1 MNNSYPRRKFIKAAL
16 AAGLGSGALLSSW
29 CTKVLAAL
37 NDLEISKVFEHGI
50 ASGDPTHSGVVIWT
64 RITANGRVPVRWQVA
79 IDDEFDSIVQQG
91 ESIADGASDHTV
103 KIEVKN
109 LRPGETYYYR
119 FLAGGTTS
127 GPGRTRTLPVG
138 PLKRLGIAVASCS
151 NYPFG
156 YFNAY
161 EEIAIDEDVEFV
173 VHLGDYIYE
182 YGAKGWGAEEGPLLA
197 RIHLPRHEII
207 SLADYRQRHGQYKAD
222 RASRLM
228 HASHPLIVTWDDHE
242 SANNPWMGGAQNHQ
256 PEQEGDWSERREAAL
271 QAFYEWMPIRQPPA
285 NGKSEELWRHFSF
298 GDLASMITIETRH
311 TGRSL
316 QVTYSDHLDGI
327 TSLSQRNQFLDEV
340 LGDPNRTMLSSKM
353 EDFLSVKLRDSVDS
367 GQAWRILGNQIP
379 MARTQ
384 VPDVANRLA
393 RDAFTRLDSLPDSYN
408 NLSRLGKFD
417 LPLYL
422 DTWDGYPVAREKL
435 YDLCRES
442 GANDLIVL
450 TGDSHA
456 FWANE
461 LFNNSNQS
469 MGVELGTTGVTS
481 PGDFESYGPQG
492 AVAIDR
498 LVSEHNHEVVWTDCT
513 RRGFIKLILTQ
524 TSAQADYIAVDTV
537 SSEKY
542 VASLVRRMK
551 ITKKDGGLVFED

>member
-1 MNNSYPRRKFIKAAL
+1 
-16 AAGLGSGALLSSW
+16 
-29 CTKVLAAL
+29 
-37 NDLEISKVFEHGI
+37 
-50 ASGDPTHSGVVIWT
+50 
-64 RITANGRVPVRWQVA
+64 
-79 IDDEFDSIVQQG
+79 
-91 ESIADGASDHTV
+91 
-103 KIEVKN
+103 
-109 LRPGETYYYR
+109 
-119 FLAGGTTS
+119 
-127 GPGRTRTLPVG
+127 
-138 PLKRLGIAVASCS
+138 
-151 NYPFG
+151 
-156 YFNAY
+156 
-161 EEIAIDEDVEFV
+161 
-173 VHLGDYIYE
+173 
-182 YGAKGWGAEEGPLLA
+182 
-197 RIHLPRHEII
+197 
-207 SLADYRQRHGQYKAD
+207 
-222 RASRLM
+222 
-228 HASHPLIVTWDDHE
+228 
-242 SANNPWMGGAQNHQ
+242 
-256 PEQEGDWSERREAAL
+256 
-271 QAFYEWMPIRQPPA
+271 
-285 NGKSEELWRHFSF
+285 
-298 GDLASMITIETRH
+298 
-311 TGRSL
+311 
-316 QVTYSDHLDGI
+316 
-327 TSLSQRNQFLDEV
+327 
-340 LGDPNRTMLSSKM
+340 M

-379 MARTQ
+379 MARTH

-461 LFNNSNQS
+461 LFNNANQS

-492 AVAIDR
+492 SVAIDR

-542 VASLVRRMK
+542 VASLVRRME